1 MKTFSPKLQES
12 IAPST
17 AITHLRLC
25 AQVRE
30 NGPLSAVQF
39 FWDPFAPQHQNRK
52 KKCES
57 NRPEFEFSAS
67 DGLRMSRHRRCLHE
81 HVLCLP
87 RDAGDCTFSDR
98 S

>member
-1 MKTFSPKLQES
+1 MGMKTFSPRLQES

-25 AQVRE
+25 AKVRG

-52 KKCES
+52 KKCGS
-57 NRPEFEFSAS
+57 NRPEFNFSTS
-67 DGLRMSRHRRCLHE
+67 DALRMSRHERCLHG
-81 HVLCLP
+81 HLLCLL
-87 RDAGDCTFSDR
+87 RGAGDYTFSD
-98 S
+98 